1 MGVARTVLLAAG
13 VDLVAF
19 VLANRGSVA
28 VFTGI
33 FTVALLSV
41 ALGNAGATVLTPDE
55 LATIVNG
62 RVIVAIFRTSR

>member
-1 MGVARTVLLAAG
+1 MGVARAVLLAAG

-28 VFTGI
+28 VLTGI

-41 ALGNAGATVLTPDE
+41 ALGNAGAPVLTPDE